1 MVSAAPRRERE
12 RPHSGSRLV
21 LGVVA
26 ALALAAS
33 PVAAA
38 EPPASPPST
47 KEQVLTLYNQGKELL
62 DAGKTAE
69 ACQAFES
76 AKRLDFTAINLILRL
91 GDCYERLGRTA
102 SAYSQYQQAASIA
115 AAARD
120 ARQSTAEE
128 RVAAVGPLLAR
139 LAVAVAPGS
148 TGAVG
153 SVGAPGVVVVVVV
166 RRNGEIV
173 VGEKLDGKPVLVDP
187 GHYTFEAAA
196 TGKKTW
202 TATREIVPGASVIVD
217 IPALEAIV
225 VAAPRAPIPSPE
237 GTASTR
243 RTVGL
248 ALGGVGL
255 VGLGVG
261 AAFGVKALSNLA
273 ASKADGHCNASSFC
287 DDVGFQLRQD
297 ARDAA
302 TVSTVTLA
310 LGATAAVVGAVLW
323 LTAPAGPKGPARAR
337 ASSSR
342 SPLSQVMAGVVGDTN
357 SGSVSLR
364 GAF

>member
-1 MVSAAPRRERE
+1 MGAP
-12 RPHSGSRLV
+12 PAG
-21 LGVVA
+21 
-26 ALALAAS
+26 
-33 PVAAA
+33 AAA
-38 EPPASPPST
+38 EPPAAPAST

-69 ACQAFES
+69 ACQAFEA

-102 SAYSQYQQAASIA
+102 SAYSQFQQAASVA
-115 AAARD
+115 AAAKD

-128 RVAAVGPLLAR
+128 RVAAVEPLLAR
-139 LAVAVAPGS
+139 LAVSLAPARA
-148 TGAVG
+148 GAA
-153 SVGAPGVVVVVVV
+153 GAPSVVV

-173 VGEKLDGKPVLVDP
+173 AGEKLDGKPAPVDP
-187 GHYTFEAAA
+187 GRYTFEASA

-202 TATREIVPGASVIVD
+202 TATRDITPGASVIVEV
-217 IPALEAIV
+217 PELSAVV
-225 VAAPRAPIPSPE
+225 VAAPRVAIPIPE
-237 GTASTR
+237 STTSAR
-243 RTVGL
+243 RTIGI

-261 AAFGVKALSNLA
+261 AAFGVKALANFA
-273 ASKADGHCNASSFC
+273 DSKADGHCDAESFC
-287 DDVGFQLRQD
+287 DDEGFELRHA

-302 TVSTVTLA
+302 TISTVTLA
-310 LGATAAVVGAVLW
+310 LGATAAVAGAILW
-323 LTAPAGPKGPARAR
+323 LTAPTGPRAPARAR

-342 SPLSQVMAGVVGDTN
+342 SPFSQVMAGAAGDDH
-357 SGSVSLR
+357 SGSVWLR

>member
-1 MVSAAPRRERE
+1 MVSVAPRRERA
-12 RPHSGSRLV
+12 RPHSGGRLV

-26 ALALAAS
+26 AMALAAS
-33 PVAAA
+33 PAAA
-38 EPPASPPST
+38 ADPPAAPASAASAAST

-102 SAYSQYQQAASIA
+102 SAYSQYQQAASVA
-115 AAARD
+115 AAAKD

-128 RVAAVGPLLAR
+128 RVAAVEPLLAR
-139 LAVAVAPGS
+139 LAVTLAPGY
-148 TGAVG
+148 
-153 SVGAPGVVVVVVV
+153 VGAAGALVV

-173 VGEKLDGKPVLVDP
+173 VGEKLDGKPVPVDP
-187 GHYTFEAAA
+187 GRYTFEASA

-202 TATREIVPGASVIVD
+202 TATREITPGASVIVD
-217 IPALEAIV
+217 VAALEAIV
-225 VAAPRAPIPSPE
+225 IAAPRASIPVPE
-237 GTASTR
+237 STSSAR
-243 RTVGL
+243 RTIGL

-261 AAFGVKALSNLA
+261 AVFGVKALTNLA
-273 ASKADGHCNASSFC
+273 DSKADGHCDAESFC
-287 DDVGFQLRQD
+287 DDEGFQLRHD

-302 TVSTVTLA
+302 TISTVTLA
-310 LGATAAVVGAVLW
+310 LGATAAVAGALLW
-323 LTAPAGPKGPARAR
+323 LTAPAGPKAPARAR

-342 SPLSQVMAGVVGDTN
+342 SPFSRVMAGAAGDDH
-357 SGSVSLR
+357 SGSVWLR

>member
-1 MVSAAPRRERE
+1 V
-12 RPHSGSRLV
+12 
-21 LGVVA
+21 GVVA

-38 EPPASPPST
+38 DPPASPTST

-62 DAGKTAE
+62 EAGKTVE

-115 AAARD
+115 AAAKD

-128 RVAAVGPLLAR
+128 RVAAVEPLLAR
-139 LAVAVAPGS
+139 LAVAFAPGF

-153 SVGAPGVVVVVVV
+153 SVGSVGSVGAAGVVV

-173 VGEKLDGKPVLVDP
+173 VGEKLDGKPVPVDP

-202 TATREIVPGASVIVD
+202 TTTREIVPGASVIVD
-217 IPALEAIV
+217 VPALEAIA
-225 VAAPRAPIPSPE
+225 VAAPRAPSPIPSPE
-237 GTASTR
+237 GTSSTR
-243 RTVGL
+243 RTIGL

-273 ASKADGHCNASSFC
+273 ASKADGHCDASSFC
-287 DDVGFQLRQD
+287 DDVGFQLRHD

-302 TVSTVTLA
+302 TISTVTLA

-323 LTAPAGPKGPARAR
+323 LTAPAGPKAPARAR
-337 ASSSR
+337 ASSSQ
-342 SPLSQVMAGVVGDTN
+342 SPLSRVMAGVVGDAN
-357 SGSVSLR
+357 SGSVWLR

>member
-1 MVSAAPRRERE
+1 MSAAPRRERA
-12 RPHSGSRLV
+12 RPHSGGRLV

-128 RVAAVGPLLAR
+128 RVAAVEPLLAR
-139 LAVAVAPGS
+139 LAVAVTPGS

-153 SVGAPGVVVVVVV
+153 SVGAPGVVVVV

-173 VGEKLDGKPVLVDP
+173 VGEKLDGKPALVDP

-217 IPALEAIV
+217 VPALAAIV

-273 ASKADGHCNASSFC
+273 ASKADNHCDASSVC

-310 LGATAAVVGAVLW
+310 LGATAVVVGAVLW

-337 ASSSR
+337 VSSSR

-357 SGSVSLR
+357 SGSVWLR